1 MYRIRTTPNKEF
13 GKENELQ
20 KIKSKIYIY
29 IHYQIL
35 EI

>member
-1 MYRIRTTPNKEF
+1 MYRIRTTPNKEL
-13 GKENELQ
+13 GKENELK
-20 KIKSKIYIY
+20 KIRIYIY